1 MFALNLILLASLLG
15 ADPPTPP
22 ETVYATVDKSL
33 AFLEDEGLAW
43 KQDRKCASCHHV
55 LLMIWSFNE
64 ARRAGYTVNADVLS
78 ELTKYTLTDPAAKV
92 FFETEPKPEPANQA
106 APRYAGLQLSS
117 VYASLA
123 VQSQPEW
130 DEVSRDTWNRVARHA
145 SEKQAAD
152 GSWTGPNGRAP
163 LFDQA
168 ESVTAL
174 GILTMIPP
182 PAEAAKVADLTA
194 SRAKAIEWLAAKEPA
209 TLPHQALA
217 MRLLAGV
224 RLARPAEEL
233 KPLVDELGKRQK
245 EDGGWSQTSEMASDA
260 FATGQSLYV
269 LKAAEIASDDSS
281 IQRGVAFL
289 VKTQIPE
296 GNWPMTSR
304 PVTGGDGAGAK
315 NLGPITYAGTA
326 WGVLGLVRAVPRK

>member
-1 MFALNLILLASLLG
+1 MSALKLTLLVSLLG
-15 ADPPTPP
+15 AEPSVPP
-22 ETVYATVDKSL
+22 ETVYTTVEKSL

-43 KQDRKCASCHHV
+43 KQDRKCAACHHV
-55 LLMIWSFNE
+55 PLMIWSFNE

-78 ELTKYTLTDPAAKV
+78 ELTKYTLTDAAAKV
-92 FFETEPKPEPANQA
+92 FPEPDPKPDQANQA

-117 VYASLA
+117 VYTALA
-123 VQSQPEW
+123 VESQSEW
-130 DEVSRDTWNRVARHA
+130 DDVSRDAWNRVAKHA
-145 SEKQAAD
+145 SEKQTAD
-152 GSWTGPNGRAP
+152 GSWAGPNGRAP

-182 PAEAAKVADLTA
+182 SAEAAKVADLTA
-194 SRAKAIEWLAAKEPA
+194 SRTRAIEWLAAKEPA
-209 TLPHQALA
+209 ALPHQALA

-224 RLARPAEEL
+224 RLARPVEEL
-233 KPLVDELGKRQK
+233 KPLIDELAKRQK
-245 EDGGWSQTSEMASDA
+245 EEGGWGQTAEMASDA

-269 LKAAEIASDDSS
+269 LKVAGIGSDDSR
-281 IQRGVAFL
+281 IQRAVAFL
-289 VKTQIPE
+289 VKTQVPE

-304 PVTGGDGAGAK
+304 PVPGGDGAGAK

-326 WGVLGLVRAVPRK
+326 WGALGLVRAVPRK